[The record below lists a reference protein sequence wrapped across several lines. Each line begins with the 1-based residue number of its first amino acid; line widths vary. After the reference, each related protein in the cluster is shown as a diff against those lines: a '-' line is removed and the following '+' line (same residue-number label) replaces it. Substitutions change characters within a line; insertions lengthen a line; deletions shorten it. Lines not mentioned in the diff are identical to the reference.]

1 MTTATVYHRTTCRLC
16 NSNRLELVIPYPP
29 TPIADA
35 YVTVSELEEPQELFL
50 LDLYIC
56 NECGHVQLCDVV
68 NPELLFT
75 NYTYETSVSLGLVE
89 HFRRYADDIMMYATP
104 SANAL
109 AVEIGSNDGSLLRF
123 FKKRGLTVLGVDPA
137 HAIARKATVSG
148 IETIPKFFT
157 SVLAKQIREQHGNA
171 FIITANNVLA
181 HADNLD
187 DIADGIAILLDKDG
201 IFCFEVSY
209 LPDIVEKKLF
219 DTIYHEH
226 LCYHSVKPLQRFF
239 RCHGLE
245 LIDFIRI
252 STKGGSFRGIA
263 CHADGSCPEK
273 TSIKRQ
279 IEYEVANGYDRV
291 EPFRSF
297 VAELEDIKKTLIVLL
312 SDLKD
317 QGKSIVGYGASATV
331 TTIMYYFGLGG
342 FLDFLVDENPRKHNT
357 FSPGY
362 HLPVYSSQALYDHH
376 PDYVVVLAWNYAGPI
391 MDKHQAYRDA
401 GGKFIIPMPL
411 LEIH

>member
-1 MTTATVYHRTTCRLC
+1 MTKATVYHRTTCRLC
-16 NSNRLELVIPYPP
+16 NSDRLALLISYPF

-35 YVTVSELEEPQELFL
+35 YVTVSKLEEPQELFP

-56 NECGHVQLCDVV
+56 AECGHVQLCDVV

-75 NYTYETSVSLGLVE
+75 NYVYETSVSLGLVE
-89 HFRRYADDIMMYATP
+89 HFRRYADDIMTYAP
-104 SANAL
+104 PPANAL

-123 FKKRGLTVLGVDPA
+123 LKKHGLKVLGVDPA
-137 HAIARKATVSG
+137 KAIARKATESG

-157 SVLAKQIREQHGNA
+157 SELAKKIKEQHGKA
-171 FIITANNVLA
+171 FIITANNVFA
-181 HADNLD
+181 HADNLG
-187 DIADGIAILLDKDG
+187 DIADGIATLLHKDG

-219 DTIYHEH
+219 DTVYHEH

-239 RCHGLE
+239 HYHGLE

-252 STKGGSFRGIA
+252 STKGGSFRGVA
-263 CHADGSCPEK
+263 CHAYGSRQEK
-273 TSIKRQ
+273 ASIKRQ

-297 VAELEDIKKTLIVLL
+297 VAELENTKKTLSVLL
-312 SDLKD
+312 SNLKS

-362 HLPVYSSQALYDHH
+362 HLPVFPSQALYDHN
-376 PDYVVVLAWNYAGPI
+376 PDYVVVLAWNYSGPI
-391 MDKHQAYRDA
+391 MDKHQAYREK
-401 GGKFIIPMPL
+401 GGQFIIPMPQ